1 MCFKIAQEISV
12 KYTIIK
18 EFGNAALLA
27 LVGNPGNNAV
37 IFPDEETQHCDT
49 QKEVFYYEKHNLQF
63 VYGIKLQLEPGYEQE
78 IRGRRNLKAKRGFSI
93 CVKLL
98 RQTPEQKDLGIYPV
112 TLESMTI

>member
-1 MCFKIAQEISV
+1 MCYKIGQEISV
-12 KYTIIK
+12 NYTIVK

-37 IFPDEETQHCDT
+37 IFPDGETQHCDV
-49 QKEVFYYEKHNLQF
+49 QKEIYYYEKQDLLF

-78 IRGRRNLKAKRGFSI
+78 IKGRRKMKTKSSFSV

-98 RQTPEQKDLGIYPV
+98 RQTPEQKDLGIFPV
-112 TLESMTI
+112 NLESMTI